1 MVGYACNHS
10 SDEVETGGF
19 LVLIAQTDWPYG

>member
-10 SDEVETGGF
+10 NDEVETGGF